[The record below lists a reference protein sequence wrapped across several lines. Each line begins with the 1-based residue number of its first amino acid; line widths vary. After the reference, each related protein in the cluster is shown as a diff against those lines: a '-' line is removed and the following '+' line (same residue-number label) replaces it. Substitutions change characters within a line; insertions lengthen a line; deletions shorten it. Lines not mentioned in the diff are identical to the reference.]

1 DGRWQFLPRL
11 RFGHRSLGLWFGLR
25 RGLLLWVQVRP
36 HFGGGQLG
44 FGFAWRGLLV
54 RWNDVRREKVDVIFA
69 RSRSFRRGVEAFRPM
84 GGSEADELL
93 PVAAGEI
100 GHVDGAQL
108 ACDRGESGYQRS
120 IVSVQQYDVGIL
132 QNRDLLGA
140 QFLAAECGKP
150 EAFDAIG
157 LFF

>member
-1 DGRWQFLPRL
+1 MCLCRRDVQDLVIREAVGAQRLLNRARKHDRNALLLLIAGRRFLADGRWQFLPRL

-69 RSRSFRRGVEAFRPM
+69 RSRSFRRGVE
-84 GGSEADELL
+84 
-93 PVAAGEI
+93 
-100 GHVDGAQL
+100 
-108 ACDRGESGYQRS
+108 
-120 IVSVQQYDVGIL
+120 
-132 QNRDLLGA
+132 
-140 QFLAAECGKP
+140 
-150 EAFDAIG
+150 
-157 LFF
+157 